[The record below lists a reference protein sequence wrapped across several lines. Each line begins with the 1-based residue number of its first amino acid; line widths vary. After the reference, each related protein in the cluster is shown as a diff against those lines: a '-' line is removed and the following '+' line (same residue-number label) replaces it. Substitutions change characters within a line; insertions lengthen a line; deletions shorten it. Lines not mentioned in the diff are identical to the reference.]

1 MGGKGGGGGSDYGQM
16 AYNNAFDAAQRGASY
31 GSVESMFTGPNA
43 QFGEYGLAGFQAGG
57 GQVPGAGGIH
67 AGKPYDFFA
76 DAMKGMHAPSG
87 GGVDFEAQMQAQQDM
102 LAQQEAERRRIEGEN
117 QRDALYGSYMD
128 AAGTATDYINQQ
140 VTEERAN
147 ARLLGIDYQ
156 LDDEMKGQRISDYF
170 ASIWGEGQQQ
180 QLEALMG
187 EWGNPKG
194 FSGFAVTR
202 GDAGNI
208 KAEPGGE
215 ESVGTAK
222 GLRPTVL
229 DPNADAEEDV
239 LGGVE
244 TILGG

>member
-1 MGGKGGGGGSDYGQM
+1 MGGKGGGGSDYGQM

-57 GQVPGAGGIH
+57 GQMPGAGGIH

-102 LAQQEAERRRIEGEN
+102 LAQQEAERQRIEGEN
-117 QRDALYGSYMD
+117 SRDALYGQYMD
-128 AAGTATDYINQQ
+128 AAGSATDYINQQ
-140 VTEERAN
+140 IANEQAN

-156 LDDEMKGQRISDYF
+156 IDDEMKGTRISDYF

-187 EWGNPKG
+187 EWGKPAG
-194 FSGFAVTR
+194 FGGFTITR

-208 KAEPGGE
+208 KGEPGGE
-215 ESVGTAK
+215 ESVGA
-222 GLRPTVL
+222 GQGQRPTIV
-229 DPNADAEEDV
+229 DPAAEEEDV
-239 LGGVE
+239 LGGAATV
-244 TILGG
+244 LGG